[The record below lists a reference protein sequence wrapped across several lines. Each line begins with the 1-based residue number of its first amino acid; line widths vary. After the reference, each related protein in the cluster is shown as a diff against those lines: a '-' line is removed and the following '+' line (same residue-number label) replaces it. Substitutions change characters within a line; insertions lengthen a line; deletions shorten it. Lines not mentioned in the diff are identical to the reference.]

1 LWYCGLSC
9 SRLED
14 KFLFFLLIFFYYTE
28 VIQNRGHHKASDWW
42 ALGILIY
49 EMLAGNKKEFFF
61 KENVFFI
68 YLGYPPFYDN
78 DQFVTYQKILSG
90 KIDFPRHFD
99 YAAKQVLR
107 KLLNI
112 DQSQRLGSAK
122 NGGDEIKREQWFV
135 GVSWEDIYYRK
146 VEPPIKP
153 IVTSP
158 GDTANFD
165 TYEELDIK
173 QTPLAAKYE
182 VQLFKDF

>member
-1 LWYCGLSC
+1 
-9 SRLED
+9 
-14 KFLFFLLIFFYYTE
+14 
-28 VIQNRGHHKASDWW
+28 
-42 ALGILIY
+42 
-49 EMLAGNKKEFFF
+49 MLAGNKKEFFF
-61 KENVFFI
+61 KENVFFFI